1 MDFLPNSLAK
11 AHLTVV
17 RQFHQNS
24 RIRNLDSTAVVV
36 GAAEQHSTGHEAL
49 ARAAALRVAPPPC
62 AERQVSFLGDARSF
76 LGDAKS
82 SLGDTKSSLGDA
94 KISLGD
100 AKISLG
106 DAESSLGDAES
117 SLGDAESSLGDAKS
131 SLGDAESSLG
141 DAAVTTT

>member
-62 AERQVSFLGDARSF
+62 AERQVSFLGDA
-76 LGDAKS
+76 KS
-82 SLGDTKSSLGDA
+82 
-94 KISLGD
+94 
-100 AKISLG
+100 SLG

-117 SLGDAESSLGDAKS
+117 SLGDAESSLGGAES

-141 DAAVTTT
+141 DAESLAG